1 MTLTQYGRFALR
13 ESRRSLGRIILFILC
28 IAIGVAAIVVVAG
41 LSDGVREGV
50 RAEGRRLMAAD
61 LTIEGRR
68 PLPAE
73 LDGIVARF
81 VADEPRFVGNKVERA
96 DVREFVS
103 VVLAPDKPDASQ
115 LAEIKVPEGGYPFYG
130 QLELAPARPLQEL
143 LTPDTVVAAP
153 ELLTAL
159 GLKVGDSLQIGGVPF
174 RIAGTVVREPDK
186 LSISFTLGP
195 RVFLSAEG
203 LARTALVDRGAR
215 VEYRALL
222 KLPPDSTAN
231 DADRLARRLEAELPD
246 ADFFR
251 FRKFD
256 DAQPALRRTFDRMGR
271 YLGLVGLLS
280 LLVGGLGV
288 AQVARAWLAGRMD
301 DIAVLRCLGATPR
314 QVVILF
320 TLQII
325 ALATIASLL
334 GAALGVALHALTPR
348 IIGDLLPPELIR
360 PWQPGAIVRGILL
373 GLAVTLVFT
382 LPMLVGL
389 RRVPPV
395 RVFRRDAE
403 PGRDGLP
410 AQLLA
415 AGLILVGVWLAAAGQ
430 SESAWYAAVFT
441 GGLVAATLCLALA
454 ALGVSRIARLLPRDA
469 GGLRLRHGL
478 AHLARPGAA
487 TVGAIV
493 ALGLGVTFVFA
504 TRIVEQQLGEQ
515 LRSELP
521 ADAPSTFFVDIQ
533 TDQWPTLE
541 ALLKEEGATG
551 IDSQPIVTARFAA
564 VDGVPVQAE
573 RETTD
578 VADPTDRPDR
588 GDRQRRPPR
597 NLTREQRITY
607 GPSLPRGNQVIA
619 GAFPAAPAVPNG
631 VSVEENFA
639 GQANLKIGSTI
650 TLDVQGVPVDLTVT
664 SLRTID
670 WRTFGINFFLFA
682 EPGPLKDAPQL
693 RVAVARVPNTD
704 LGRVQ
709 TRIVSLM
716 PNVTVIHIR
725 DVMDKVLAVL
735 ANISVAVRA
744 LGWFIVAAGV
754 IVLGGAVV
762 ATQARRAREVALLK
776 TIGMTRRDVAT
787 VFAIE
792 YALTGVV
799 SAVVGVAAGTLL
811 AWAVVYQVMDL
822 PWTTPYAD
830 MAVGVVVTVT
840 LSVVAGLA
848 ASAPALTTRPVEV
861 LRAA

>member
-1 MTLTQYGRFALR
+1 MTIPQYVCFARR

-73 LDGIVARF
+73 LSGIVARF
-81 VADEPRFVGNKVERA
+81 AAEEPRFGGATVERA
-96 DVREFVS
+96 DVREFAS
-103 VVLAPDKPDASQ
+103 VVLAPDKPDASR
-115 LAEIKVPEGGYPFYG
+115 LAEIKVPEGGYPLYG
-130 QLELAPARPLQEL
+130 QLELSPAQPLQTLLTPDSVVVAQEL
-143 LTPDTVVAAP
+143 LTS
-153 ELLTAL
+153 L
-159 GLKVGDSLQIGGVPF
+159 GLKMGDALQIGGVRF
-174 RIAGTVVREPDK
+174 RVAGVVVREPDK
-186 LSISFTLGP
+186 LSVSFTLGP

-203 LARTALVDRGAR
+203 LARTALTDRGAR
-215 VEYRALL
+215 VEYRAML
-222 KLPPDSTAN
+222 KLPPAATGD
-231 DADRLARRLEAELPD
+231 DAGRLARRIEAELPD

-251 FRKFD
+251 TRIFS

-301 DIAVLRCLGATPR
+301 DIAVLRCIGLTPR

-320 TLQII
+320 TVQIVV
-325 ALATIASLL
+325 LATLASVI

-360 PWQPGAIVRGILL
+360 PWQPAAIIRGMLL

-382 LPMLVGL
+382 LPMLIGL

-403 PGRDGLP
+403 PSRDGWA
-410 AQLLA
+410 AQGLA
-415 AGLILVGVWLAAAGQ
+415 AVLILAGIWAAAAGQ
-430 SESAWYAAVFT
+430 SESAWYGTLFT
-441 GGLVAATLCLALA
+441 GGLIATTLCLALA
-454 ALGVSRIARLLPRDA
+454 ALGVSRITRLLPRDS
-469 GGLRLRHGL
+469 GGIRLRHGL

-504 TRIVEQQLGEQ
+504 TRIVERQLGDQ

-533 TDQWPTLE
+533 TDQWPQLE
-541 ALLKEEGATG
+541 ALLKQERATG
-551 IDSQPIVTARFAA
+551 INSQPIVTARFAA
-564 VDGVPVQAE
+564 VDGVPITAGREPVDPVEPAGREE
-573 RETTD
+573 RS
-578 VADPTDRPDR
+578 
-588 GDRQRRPPR
+588 RRPPR

-607 GPSLPRGNQVIA
+607 GSELPRGNRVVS
-619 GAFPAAPAVPNG
+619 GAFPAGPAIPNG
-631 VSVEENFA
+631 VSVEEGFA
-639 GQANLKIGSTI
+639 RQARLSIGSTI
-650 TLDVQGVPVDLTVT
+650 TLDVQGVPVDLKVT

-682 EPGPLKDAPQL
+682 EPGPLNDAPQL
-693 RVAVARVPNTD
+693 RVAVARLPTAD
-704 LGRVQ
+704 LARVQ
-709 TRIVSLM
+709 TRIVSTM

-735 ANISVAVRA
+735 GNISIAVRA
-744 LGWFIVAAGV
+744 LGWFIVAAGI

-792 YALTGVV
+792 YALTGTVA
-799 SAVVGVAAGTLL
+799 AVVGVAAGTLL
-811 AWAVVYQVMDL
+811 AWAVVAQTMDL
-822 PWTTPYAD
+822 PWRMPYLD
-830 MAVGVVVTVT
+830 MVAGVAVTV
-840 LSVVAGLA
+840 LLAVVAGLT
-848 ASAPALTTRPVEV
+848 ASARALAVRPVEV
-861 LRAA
+861 LRAT